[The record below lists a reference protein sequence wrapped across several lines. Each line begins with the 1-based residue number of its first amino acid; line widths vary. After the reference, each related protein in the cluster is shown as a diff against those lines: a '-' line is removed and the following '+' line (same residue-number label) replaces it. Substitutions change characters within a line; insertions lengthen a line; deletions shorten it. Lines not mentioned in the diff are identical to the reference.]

1 MSTTE
6 IDKFA
11 AELVETLKDFHNA
24 TDEVVADAVKKTA
37 KDAVKKLKSTSPTL
51 TGDYAKSWT
60 MKKNPKFLGRYQ
72 HSQVVYAGNGEYRL
86 THLLEKGHAIVRGG
100 RKIGYSPA
108 SVHIAPVDATAE
120 DELMDAITRGIQK
133 IGG

>member
-60 MKKNPKFLGRYQ
+60 MKKNPKFLGRYK

-86 THLLEKGHAIVRGG
+86 AHLLEKGHAIKRGG
-100 RKIGYSPA
+100 RVIGSAPA
-108 SVHIAPVDATAE
+108 NIHIGPVDDAAE
-120 DELMDAITRGIQK
+120 AELTDAITRGIQK